1 MNRCVPNTVFSR
13 VFSKTRQEMQIV
25 IVTEECLFIEQ
36 TLVPT
41 RLGER
46 QWMRFGNNHKITQLC
61 FLFKEIN
68 SYNDIKHPSQIKCAS
83 FPRTAEPNSH
93 MVQFGKL
100 SLKTKKIKKSKHLR
114 NVKIAQIGQNC
125 YHWFLNRNSI
135 DFDVNHW

>member
-1 MNRCVPNTVFSR
+1 MRTKYCFFSCFFKNT
-13 VFSKTRQEMQIV
+13 TRNEDRV

-46 QWMRFGNNHKITQLC
+46 KWMRFGNNHKITQLR

-83 FPRTAEPNSH
+83 FPRTAKLNSH

-100 SLKTKKIKKSKHLR
+100 SLKTKKIKKLKNLR